1 MPGLG
6 TRWRRDWSVRRLG
19 LQAETRPDLLHV
31 LGADQAEAGL
41 AAAEHWQLPYLLTI
55 DTFLPPGSTL
65 RLSRRWARGIIATG
79 DDLAQD
85 LRDGFGVPGE
95 LVEVVRSGIPV
106 PEVEETTSDLE
117 RVPVVGT
124 SGDVAPGGGVPTLFE
139 AARRLLKEGLD
150 IEFVVDG
157 QRRDES
163 WLRRLAH
170 RMGIIERVTFADEFD
185 VGSAY
190 WRVLDVFCRISNVP
204 DSGDAV
210 GSALAFGVP
219 VVVSDVPGLRSWVIP
234 GETGMVV
241 PPGDAEFLADALRA
255 LLSNRLAA
263 RGHGLRTRE
272 WIIHH
277 NDPEREADALAG
289 LYRHARCRNA
299 RTFQP
304 RRRSP
309 RSGPFPG
316 TRGPRPPLSDSHGSG
331 TAPIREQVR
340 TAHPPCQQAALRRP
354 SPSKG
359 RRRRP
364 AACRRPDRAG
374 RPGTR
379 AAEHTRRGTGR
390 AGASAV
396 EDRASSA
403 AA

>member
-1 MPGLG
+1 MADVLLLTGSLEAGDLRALGALIGRLRDRGIAARAISVSFHGVVPTGLEIAEVPGLG
-6 TRWRRDWSVRRLG
+6 SRWRRDWAVRRLG
-19 LQAETRPDLLHV
+19 LQGETRPDLLHV

-55 DTFLPPGSTL
+55 DTFMPPGSTL

-263 RGHGLRTRE
+263 RGHGLRARE

-289 LYRHARCRNA
+289 LYRRALPERADVPAAATIAEIGPVPRNE
-299 RTFQP
+299 
-304 RRRSP
+304 
-309 RSGPFPG
+309 
-316 TRGPRPPLSDSHGSG
+316 G
-331 TAPIREQVR
+331 TAP
-340 TAHPPCQQAALRRP
+340 
-354 SPSKG
+354 
-359 RRRRP
+359 
-364 AACRRPDRAG
+364 
-374 RPGTR
+374 
-379 AAEHTRRGTGR
+379 
-390 AGASAV
+390 AV
-396 EDRASSA
+396 E
-403 AA
+403 